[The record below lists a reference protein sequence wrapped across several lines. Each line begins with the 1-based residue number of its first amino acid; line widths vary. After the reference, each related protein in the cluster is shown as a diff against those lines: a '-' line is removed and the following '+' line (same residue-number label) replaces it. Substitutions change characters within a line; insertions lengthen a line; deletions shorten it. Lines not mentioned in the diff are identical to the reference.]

1 MSLHSRTFYV
11 AAPATD
17 AYLEWRS
24 LIPVQDPE
32 AADTQDCS
40 LIRDVPGRE
49 LHWLSRWGPAQ
60 IDTRAD
66 FIPAQG
72 GCVVHLNVS
81 GIGRLSRF
89 ILTTAA
95 PLTLGPWGSKTSPAR
110 LDAHGRP
117 LRSF

>member
-11 AAPATD
+11 AAPTAD
-17 AYLEWRS
+17 AYREWRS
-24 LIPVQDPE
+24 LIPAQDPG
-32 AADTQDCS
+32 AAHTLDCS
-40 LIRDVPGRE
+40 LIRDVPGKE
-49 LHWLSRWGPAQ
+49 LRWLSRWGPAQ
-60 IDTRAD
+60 IATRAD

-72 GCVVHLNVS
+72 GCVVHLDVS

-95 PLTLGPWGSKTSPAR
+95 QLTLGPWGSRTVSHLP
-110 LDAHGRP
+110 DAHARP